1 MRDGNAQNLR
11 SLHIRAELPRYVRAG
26 ALIVLALTIALIAI
40 GYFMTRS
47 EPEFRMKGFPTELSK
62 EVVASVDGYERKEV
76 DGDVVKYYIKAD
88 RAVTFSDNHQE
99 MDNVFLQVFAPAGE
113 GSDTITAKKAVYL
126 PTENE
131 NFKVYVS
138 GDVNIITR
146 DDLNVK
152 TTELV
157 YDKSDE
163 SATVEAKLDFQR
175 KNVTGN
181 AVGAVVMVA
190 KKTLELKRDV
200 KIETKADPSAPSDF
214 TTANIE
220 AGRAFYEQVENKIRL
235 EDGLI
240 VKIQGGGES
249 PKRVTDIRALKA
261 MVYLAEK
268 PAETETQAAAAPAP
282 QTALSATPGD
292 FKRIE
297 LFEQIEIETREKPE
311 QTPTRIWAG
320 YANYEKD
327 ADRFDLKNSSRIV
340 TVEDGTQ
347 TNISAMDMVYERKNG
362 KVFLNLN
369 AEISQ
374 GGDLVKGDQI
384 NADLYPNRRLKSAA
398 VNGNGYLRQMTPE
411 RQTEVSGPALFAA
424 FAEDQKLTRAES
436 NGASTVV
443 MIPANT
449 GEYSRAS
456 VSAQNSIGVDFRTAG
471 RIEKIQTQ
479 GRTTLN
485 LNAPPNTPDAANRRL
500 TADAVKTFFDN
511 EGRFLRRAE
520 AIGNAELIADPV
532 TPGVEHYKTTITAP
546 RFDCVFFETGN
557 NARECVAA
565 SKTKTVRVP
574 TVARDGRSNQIITAE
589 KLTSRFNE
597 KTRDVETLSAAG
609 SAKFTELDRNSVA
622 DEFVFTA
629 GDGIVKL
636 RGGEPAA
643 WDSAARAKA
652 REIDWDTRNQK
663 SYFRGGVSSTY
674 YSQAKTG
681 GAAPFGATEK
691 PVYLTSNTATFD
703 HRTETGIFEG
713 NARGWQESNYV
724 RAEKI
729 VIEQSKGLFSAEGS
743 VQSML
748 YNARRR
754 EKDRDVQVPVYASSR
769 RMHYNREANSLRYEG
784 DVDIRQ
790 ENDRITAG
798 IANIYLDNS
807 GEVSRTDVEQSV
819 VITQPNR
826 IARGDSAQYFAA
838 DEKMILRGNPAKVD
852 DATQGSSQGG
862 EITMYLRENRI
873 LGEGKSNKNPAGRVR
888 SVYKIKN
895 N

>member
-11 SLHIRAELPRYVRAG
+11 SLHIRAELPRYIRAG
-26 ALIVLALTIALIAI
+26 AVIVLAVTIAVIAI
-40 GYFMTRS
+40 GYFMARS

-62 EVVASVDGYERKEV
+62 EVVASVNGYERKEV
-76 DGDVVKYYIKAD
+76 VNNVVKYYIKAD
-88 RAVTFSDNHQE
+88 RAVTFSDDHQE
-99 MDNVFLQVFAPAGE
+99 MDNVFLQVFAPDGE
-113 GSDTITAKKAVYL
+113 ASDTITAKKAIYL
-126 PTENE
+126 PTENQ

-138 GDVNIITR
+138 GDVNIVTR
-146 DDLNVK
+146 DSLSVK

-163 SATVEAKLDFQR
+163 SATIEDKLDFQR
-175 KNVTGN
+175 QNVSGN

-190 KKTLELKRDV
+190 KKTLEIRRDV

-220 AGRAFYEQVENKIRL
+220 SGKAFYEQAENKIRL
-235 EDGLI
+235 EDGLR
-240 VKIQGGGES
+240 VKIRGGGES
-249 PKRVTDIRALKA
+249 PKRITDVRALKA
-261 MVYLAEK
+261 TVYLAET
-268 PAETETQAAAAPAP
+268 PAEGVTQPGTAPG
-282 QTALSATPGD
+282 QETALIETPGD

-297 LFEQIEIETREKPE
+297 LFEQIEIETRETPE

-340 TVEDGTQ
+340 TVEDETQ
-347 TNISAMDMVYERKNG
+347 TDISAMDMVYERTKG
-362 KVFLNLN
+362 KVFLNVN
-369 AEISQ
+369 SEISQ
-374 GGDLVKGDQI
+374 GSDLVKGDQI
-384 NADLYPNRRLKSAA
+384 NADLYPTRRLKSA
-398 VNGNGYLRQMTPE
+398 VVTGNGYLRQLTPE
-411 RQTEVSGPALFAA
+411 RQTEISGPTLFAT

-436 NGASTVV
+436 TGASTVI
-443 MIPANT
+443 MIPSNT

-456 VSAQNSIGVDFRTAG
+456 VSVQNSIGVDFKTAG

-485 LNAPPNTPDAANRRL
+485 LDAPPNTPDAANRRL
-500 TADAVKTFFDN
+500 TADTVRTYFDN

-520 AIGNAELIADPV
+520 AVGNAELVADPV
-532 TPGVEHYKTTITAP
+532 TAGPEHYKTTVNAP
-546 RFDCVFFETGN
+546 RFDCVFYETGN
-557 NARECVAA
+557 NARECIAA
-565 SKTKTVRVP
+565 SKTKTVRVR
-574 TVARDGRSNQIITAE
+574 TVAREGRGNQIITAD
-589 KLTSRFNE
+589 KLTAGFNE
-597 KTRDVETLSAAG
+597 RTRDVETLNAAG

-622 DEFVFTA
+622 NEFTFTA
-629 GDGIVKL
+629 ADSVVRL
-636 RGGEPAA
+636 RGGEPTA
-643 WDSAARAKA
+643 WDSAARIRA

-663 SYFRGGVSSTY
+663 SDYRGGVSTTY
-674 YSQAKTG
+674 YSQQKTG
-681 GAAPFGATEK
+681 GAAPFGTTEK
-691 PVYLTSNTATFD
+691 PVYLTSNTATVD
-703 HRTETGIFEG
+703 HRTETGTFEG
-713 NARGWQESNYV
+713 NARAWQENNYV

-754 EKDRDVQVPVYASSR
+754 EKDRDVQVPVYASSG
-769 RMHYNREANSLRYEG
+769 RMNYNREANTLRYEG

-790 ENDRITAG
+790 ENDRITGG

-807 GEVSRTDVEQSV
+807 GEVSRTDVEKSV

-838 DEKMILRGNPAKVD
+838 DERMVLKGNPAKVD

-862 EITMYLRENRI
+862 EITMFLRENRVI
-873 LGEGKSNKNPAGRVR
+873 GEGKSNKNPAGRVR
-888 SVYKIKN
+888 SVYKVKN